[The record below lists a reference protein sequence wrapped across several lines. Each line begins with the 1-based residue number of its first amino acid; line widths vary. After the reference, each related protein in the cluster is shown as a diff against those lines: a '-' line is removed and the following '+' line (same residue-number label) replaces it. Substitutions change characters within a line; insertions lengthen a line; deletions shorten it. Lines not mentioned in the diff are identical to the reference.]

1 MKRIILY
8 IVFAITCILPI
19 SILAQGINFQGV
31 ARSANGTIIASSSIS
46 LRLSIISKN
55 IDAIPEYVETRRAA
69 TNAQGIFSVVVGDS
83 IRASAIGSFK
93 NIKWDDGIKFLK
105 VEMDPAAASNYIN
118 MGTTQLQYVPYS
130 FYSLGVDG
138 SNVKGIVAVNAGG
151 TGVTSLQELKSALSI
166 DKVENT
172 SDSLKSVS
180 VETRKILNTKLNTI
194 DTTNISNRINELSKK
209 SVIDT
214 TSLSNRINEL
224 SKRINV
230 NAPLPNAIKKGSTA
244 VWDGDKW
251 VADANFM
258 NNGQRASLGLGKIE
272 DSSAVLDINSNNAGI
287 LIPRLTEAQRD
298 NIKNPTEGLIIFCK
312 DYFGINKGG
321 ALQIRTGGKWLS
333 IFSSSP
339 ADSTSDCP
347 AIYNVKIT
355 GSVRVDSTIT
365 ITYDQDYLDYAIPD
379 QPIFKWY
386 TQVAKTVNN
395 QTSLVYDLIN
405 GANTNSF
412 TIRSIDNNL
421 KMVAIPRNKI
431 GASCLTGDSATLVFK
446 IFTSPLSINSPISNW
461 QFTIDSLLQN
471 SFLNKVAPDLLT
483 DNIMIRGA
491 SSQVLSYSNQLWTK
505 LYNNITLITNL
516 IESFPKPVADN
527 FKDIYGQLLTLRAIN
542 YFYALRAYSSGSL
555 GVPILTINNGVIDE
569 NLTRAN
575 VSANLIKIIEDL
587 DLAKNSLNNFTDS
600 RRISKLFANLF
611 RSKVRLYQAS
621 SSLVA
626 MSLVI
631 NENNDIINQFSL
643 NSKNLYP
650 ASNYIDLYNDTTNFT
665 NSDDVVLQYSLS
677 INNLI
682 GFMTNSNRNLPGG
695 YEMTPEGI
703 ALFST
708 NDIRKKFIG
717 RNTADNKDYFNKYIF
732 KTGLR
737 SEQSYAKI
745 MTLSDF
751 YLNVAE
757 ANARNGILT
766 AASVNYLNKV
776 ITARDTTSTPIVAG
790 SLNSNDLLN
799 RILLERRKEFFN
811 EGDYYFDYKRF
822 KNGISGLSNYDNYP
836 NKMSLSSQFNTLP
849 IPSSVITS
857 NPQIVQNP
865 GW

>member
-1 MKRIILY
+1 M
-8 IVFAITCILPI
+8 TCVLPI
-19 SILAQGINFQGV
+19 RGLAQGINFQGV
-31 ARSANGTIIASSSIS
+31 ARSANGVIIASSNIS

-55 IDAIPEYVETRRAA
+55 IDAVPEYVETRRAA

-83 IRASAIGSFK
+83 IRASAIGTFK

-105 VEMDPAAASNYIN
+105 VEMDPTAATSYIN

-138 SNVKGIVAVNAGG
+138 SNVKGIVSVNSGG
-151 TGVTSLQELKSALSI
+151 TGVTSLQELKTALSI
-166 DKVENT
+166 DKIDNT

-180 VETRKILNTKLNTI
+180 IETRKILNTKLNII
-194 DTTNISNRINELSKK
+194 DTTSITNRINELSKR
-209 SVIDT
+209 SIIDT

-224 SKRINV
+224 SKRINF
-230 NAPLPNAIKKGSTA
+230 NTPLPNAIKKGSTA
-244 VWDGDKW
+244 IWDGDKW
-251 VADANFM
+251 IIDTNFI
-258 NNGQRASLGLGKIE
+258 NNGRRVSFGLGKIV
-272 DSSAVLDINSNNAGI
+272 DSSAVFDINSNNGGM

-312 DYFGINKGG
+312 DYFGVNKGG

-339 ADSTSDCP
+339 TDSTGDCP
-347 AIYNVKIT
+347 YIYNVNFT
-355 GSVRVDSTIT
+355 GTVKVDSTIT

-386 TQVAKTVNN
+386 TQVTKTVNN

-412 TIRSIDNNL
+412 KIRPIDNNL
-421 KMVAIPRNKI
+421 KMVVIPTNKI
-431 GASCLTGDSATLVFK
+431 GASCLIGDSATLVFK
-446 IFTSPLSINSPISNW
+446 IFTSSLSINSPISNW

-471 SFLNKVAPDLLT
+471 SFPNKVAPDLLT
-483 DNIMIRGA
+483 DNIMSRSGM
-491 SSQVLSYSNQLWTK
+491 SEVSKYSNQLWTRSYAN
-505 LYNNITLITNL
+505 LNLITNL
-516 IESFPKPVADN
+516 IESFPKPVAEN

-542 YFYALRAYSSGSL
+542 YFFALRAYSSGTL
-555 GVPILTINNGVIDE
+555 GVPILTVNNGVIDE
-569 NLTRAN
+569 NLTRAS
-575 VSANLIKIIEDL
+575 VADNLIKIIEDL
-587 DLAKNSLNNFTDS
+587 DLAKNLLNNFTDS
-600 RRISKLFANLF
+600 RKISKLFANLF
-611 RSKVRLYQAS
+611 RSKVRLYQS
-621 SSLVA
+621 SASLVP

-631 NENNDIINQFSL
+631 NENNDIISQFNL

-650 ASNYIDLYNDTTNFT
+650 ASDYINLYNDTTNFT

-677 INNLI
+677 INNNI
-682 GFMTNSNRNLPGG
+682 GFLTNSNRNLLGG

-703 ALFST
+703 ALFGT
-708 NDIRKKFIG
+708 NDIRKKFIS

-732 KTGLR
+732 KTGAR

-757 ANARNGILT
+757 ANARNGIIT

-776 ITARDTTSTPIVAG
+776 ITARDTTSTPIVSG
-790 SLNSNDLLN
+790 SINANDLLN

-822 KNGISGLSNYDNYP
+822 KNGISGLSNYLFYP
-836 NKMSLSSQFNTLP
+836 NKNSISTQYNTLP
-849 IPSSVITS
+849 IPSSVLTS